1 MRLLWDRGAV
11 VLATAVRLSLP
22 PTGRTSAVTP
32 ERALHEVSP
41 RVPVGYVSGVFDMFH
56 IGHLNVISRARECC
70 DLLVVGVL
78 TDAESIVSKGRPPV
92 VPEDE
97 RLAIVRALGMVD
109 EAMLDPSLD
118 KSVAW
123 RIRSF
128 DVLYKGDDWRG
139 TERGRR
145 LEEQLASVGARVEYF
160 PYTVHTS
167 STVLRRHLEGA

>member
-1 MRLLWDRGAV
+1 M
-11 VLATAVRLSLP
+11 S
-22 PTGRTSAVTP
+22 P
-32 ERALHEVSP
+32 EAALHPVLP
-41 RVPVGYVSGVFDMFH
+41 RAAVGYVSGVFDMFH
-56 IGHLNVISRARECC
+56 IGHLNVIARARECC

-92 VPEDE
+92 IPEDE

-118 KSVAW
+118 KTVAW
-123 RIRSF
+123 RQRRF

-139 TERGRR
+139 TEKGRR
-145 LEEQLASVGARVEYF
+145 LEQQLATVGAQVQYL